1 MFGELG
7 LIFSLIPYIWKLIK
21 NLKLKETLKKQISGA
36 LQELNTNYERFLDTI
51 YKIQG
56 ACSVSIYH
64 QPQIE
69 PLKKAEELAIEL
81 KESYSELISSIKRL
95 LRIMKTHKDEFKKVM
110 KDKDWMVIEVMM
122 ECFGKQKVDIEYILN
137 DKLIN
142 EITKK
147 QLKKENKFIKKLNA
161 EVKEFSK
168 QEGIDIIPAKYAE
181 TFDTLRK
188 FSIKIMTDRNAL
200 NKTLKYLERM
210 SR

>member
-1 MFGELG
+1 
-7 LIFSLIPYIWKLIK
+7 
-21 NLKLKETLKKQISGA
+21 
-36 LQELNTNYERFLDTI
+36 
-51 YKIQG
+51 
-56 ACSVSIYH
+56 
-64 QPQIE
+64 
-69 PLKKAEELAIEL
+69 
-81 KESYSELISSIKRL
+81 
-95 LRIMKTHKDEFKKVM
+95 
-110 KDKDWMVIEVMM
+110 MM

-161 EVKEFSK
+161 DVKEFSK

>member
-69 PLKKAEELAIEL
+69 PLKKAEELVIEL

-122 ECFGKQKVDIEYILN
+122 ECFGKKKVDIEYILN

-161 EVKEFSK
+161 DVKEFSK

-188 FSIKIMTDRNAL
+188 FSIKIMNDRNAF